1 MPPLDMPLN
10 LPALARRSDEWSQV
24 AQYLSLADL
33 GRVQSVSSVFLDAVT
48 PRMMERAALALIRQ
62 EEDPAVSVGDLRALR
77 CHPAAQSWAD
87 SDCHAAACLASLHH
101 AGRRPV
107 AGPASERV
115 EHPVESRVRML
126 DLATRALTRDGR
138 VIVWGQ
144 DVQSRLVAKYAVRA
158 GQMMPLTLPDG
169 FRTAAA
175 IPRINSSKHFL
186 RPPPDCWL
194 LMNADREL
202 HYYHTDS
209 RLLVRLPIARSTTPH
224 TVDLSRNGRFVA
236 MATNN
241 AAGPGE
247 TRLQCYD
254 RERDQISM
262 DAHITDANLFQISV
276 ADDGRLFV
284 GSYTR
289 GYAFSRDGG
298 VTQYAF
304 GSGYNTLFRLSPDE
318 RFLMR
323 SCSCPGEGNHNDLV
337 LQDLGN
343 GRETRLSRDIPP
355 RAGQGGA
362 MRPESIA
369 FSLLNRLVAIAYE
382 DGALQVFDLR
392 QGTASSAPVLA
403 RGSLPVT
410 GVSLQPHTS
419 FDGFDRVHTV
429 FRQCIGREVTL
440 AMHTMDLSV

>member
-10 LPALARRSDEWSQV
+10 LPALARRSDEWSLV

-62 EEDPAVSVGDLRALR
+62 EEDPSVAAGDLRTLR
-77 CHPAAQSWAD
+77 CHPAAQPWAD
-87 SDCHAAACLASLHH
+87 SGFHAAACLASLHH
-101 AGRRPV
+101 AGRLPV
-107 AGPASERV
+107 AGRAGERV
-115 EHPVESRVRML
+115 QHPVESRVRML

-144 DVQSRLVAKYAVRA
+144 DVQSLLVAKYVVRA
-158 GQMMPLTLPDG
+158 GQIMPLTLPDG

-209 RLLVRLPIARSTTPH
+209 RQLVRLPMARSTTPH
-224 TVDLSRNGRFVA
+224 TVDLSRSGRFVA
-236 MATNN
+236 IATSNT
-241 AAGPGE
+241 AGPGE

-254 RERDQISM
+254 RERDQVSLDARIS
-262 DAHITDANLFQISV
+262 DANLFQISV

-289 GYAFSRDGG
+289 GYAFSRDGD
-298 VTQYAF
+298 VTLYSFA
-304 GSGYNTLFRLSPDE
+304 GGNHALFRLSPDE

-323 SCSCPGEGNHNDLV
+323 SCSCIGEGNCNDIV

-343 GRETRLSRDIPP
+343 GRETRLPRDIPP
-355 RAGQGGA
+355 RTGQSGA

-382 DGALQVFDLR
+382 DGALQIFDLR
-392 QGTASSAPVLA
+392 QGAAGSAPVMA
-403 RGSLPVT
+403 RGNLPVT

-419 FDGFDRVHTV
+419 FDGFDRVCTV
-429 FRQCIGREVTL
+429 FRQRIGREVTL
-440 AMHTMDLSV
+440 AMHTMDL